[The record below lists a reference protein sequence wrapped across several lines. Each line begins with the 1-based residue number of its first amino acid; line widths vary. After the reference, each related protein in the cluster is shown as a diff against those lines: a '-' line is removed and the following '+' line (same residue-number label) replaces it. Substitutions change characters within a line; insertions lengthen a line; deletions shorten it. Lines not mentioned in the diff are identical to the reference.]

1 VKQMQNLNQILP
13 DITMDMIMDITT
25 MIMGITII
33 ITDTTIIMTKM
44 IMMTE
49 DNQAVLKLKFS

>member
-1 VKQMQNLNQILP
+1 MQNLNQILP

-25 MIMGITII
+25 MIMGIIII

>member
-25 MIMGITII
+25 MTMGITII